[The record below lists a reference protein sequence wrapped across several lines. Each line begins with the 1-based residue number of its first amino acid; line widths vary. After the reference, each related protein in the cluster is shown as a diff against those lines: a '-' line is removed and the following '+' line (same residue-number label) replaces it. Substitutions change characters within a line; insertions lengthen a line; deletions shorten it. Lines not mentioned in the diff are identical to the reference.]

1 MVEGT
6 QPYKGN
12 LKYSSVSGVLKARTL
27 NLFCCCR
34 RAAQKESE
42 GSMRPAGRT
51 LPIPGLASHKAH
63 NFFTLL
69 LGNRHF
75 HSKHFVSHLLEVVFM
90 LAPEYKVDVTF
101 RNGVIADFTW
111 IHYVPVWLRSLTYFH
126 KIGSCDQDH
135 ILKICAYFE
144 VYRPLRFWYI
154 RS

>member
-12 LKYSSVSGVLKARTL
+12 LKYSSVSGVLKARKL
-27 NLFCCCR
+27 SLFCCCR

-42 GSMRPAGRT
+42 GRT

-75 HSKHFVSHLLEVVFM
+75 HSKHFVSHLLEVVLM

-101 RNGVIADFTW
+101 RNGVIADFT
-111 IHYVPVWLRSLTYFH
+111 
-126 KIGSCDQDH
+126 
-135 ILKICAYFE
+135 
-144 VYRPLRFWYI
+144 
-154 RS
+154 